1 MFFASEWTHVFEGIA
16 ALFAFKSEDGHTK
29 RISAFLDHA
38 QTFQPFAGNKNNAC
52 NRCYAYANLQ
62 QTESCKKG
70 SGRCDKLEWWCFE
83 CH

>member
-16 ALFAFKSEDGHTK
+16 ALFAFKIEDGHTK

-52 NRCYAYANLQ
+52 NRRNAYTDL
-62 QTESCKKG
+62 
-70 SGRCDKLEWWCFE
+70 
-83 CH
+83 